1 MMRRLSLARQLLWT
15 AVSIALAKERKT
27 NEMVLNDQDKIRI
40 AREYFM
46 RADHGRPDIL
56 ELFHEDAEIYFP
68 KFGFG
73 SGRQSFLEMVK
84 GFEGSLEYIQHDYDS
99 FTFIPSGDYLIVEGT
114 SWQNVR

>member
-1 MMRRLSLARQLLWT
+1 RITVIIRSAGPAEGL
-15 AVSIALAKERKT
+15 IERKGS
-27 NEMVLNDQDKIRI
+27 EMVSNDQEKVTI

-46 RADHGRPDIL
+46 RADRGSPDVL

-84 GFEGSLEYIQHDYDS
+84 GFEGSLEFIQHDYDD
-99 FTFIPSGDYLIVEGT
+99 FTFIPSGDYLIGDLT
-114 SWQNVR
+114 

>member
-1 MMRRLSLARQLLWT
+1 MMRRLLLARQLLST

-27 NEMVLNDQDKIRI
+27 NEMVLNDQDKIKI

-46 RADHGRPDIL
+46 RADQGRPDIL

-73 SGRQSFLEMVK
+73 VGRNSFLELVK
-84 GFEGSLEYIQHDYDS
+84 GFEGALESIQHDYDRL
-99 FTFIPSGDYLIVEGT
+99 TFIPSADYLVVEGT
-114 SWQNVR
+114 SQGRMY